1 MMHMRG
7 GFMARGFMALCGVAV
22 LHCVLPFAAA
32 RAQPAAGGWVPR
44 GCGAAPVAP
53 KVDSADVSRFNASV
67 DRVNAYEKAARTY
80 ATCVSAASAK
90 EQAAISADA
99 SARMHRVHDSATQVQ
114 KQVSEQFTRLSAEM
128 KKSHDRLAA
137 R

>member
-1 MMHMRG
+1 MMDMRG
-7 GFMARGFMALCGVAV
+7 GFLARGFMALCGVAALV
-22 LHCVLPFAAA
+22 GPMSPVAVW
-32 RAQPAAGGWVPR
+32 AQPAAGGWTPK

-80 ATCVSAASAK
+80 ATCVAAASTK

-99 SARMHRVHDSATQVQ
+99 SARMHRVHESAAQVQ
-114 KQVSEQFTRLSAEM
+114 KQVSDQFARLSAEM
-128 KKSHDRLAA
+128 KKGHDHLAA